1 MASAITSTET
11 TIDLSSGTNF
21 GNTSGVYSDTNGGL
35 AGGTFTIKIG
45 DEIITYT
52 TIGGDRIT
60 GAIRGVNSTTAATH
74 AAGATVEFYQVYR
87 VPLTEINKT
96 HTSIG
101 NTGIDSY
108 TITSSTTPEVG
119 ATGSSVQVGGTTAT
133 ATENALMDYFSTNI
147 ATMSLP
153 KTTITTDALVTTGTS
168 PSGSQSSY
176 LNTRNDES
184 INAVDFA
191 LNDNYELDRPYII
204 ASAINE
210 TNELAGRKSL
220 EVRLNMSSTDAALSP
235 VIDTGRMG
243 IVTVANR
250 LDNID
255 SSSDVFPTTDFISSN
270 ENEGDSNAAIYLTKQ
285 ISLAQSATSLK
296 VIVDIHRPST
306 SDVKVLFKLLRI
318 DSATEFDDLAF
329 EFFNPDSP
337 QGAGSP
343 DTAVPP
349 ATNRGSFVEHIYSA
363 GLTDEDSTGQLD
375 EFLGFQIKIVMQGTN
390 CAAPPRLKDLRILA
404 LAT

>member
-1 MASAITSTET
+1 
-11 TIDLSSGTNF
+11 
-21 GNTSGVYSDTNGGL
+21 
-35 AGGTFTIKIG
+35 
-45 DEIITYT
+45 
-52 TIGGDRIT
+52 
-60 GAIRGVNSTTAATH
+60 
-74 AAGATVEFYQVYR
+74 
-87 VPLTEINKT
+87 
-96 HTSIG
+96 
-101 NTGIDSY
+101 
-108 TITSSTTPEVG
+108 
-119 ATGSSVQVGGTTAT
+119 
-133 ATENALMDYFSTNI
+133 MDYFSTNI

-243 IVTVANR
+243 IVAVANR

-255 SSSDVFPTTDFISSN
+255 SSSDVFPTTDFVSSN
-270 ENEGDSNAAIYLTKQ
+270 QNEGDSNSAIYLTKQ
-285 ISLAQSATSLK
+285 VNLAIPATSLR
-296 VIVDIHRPST
+296 VIVDVHRPST
-306 SDVKVLFKLLRI
+306 SDVKVLFKLLRTDSVI
-318 DSATEFDDLAF
+318 DFDDLAF
-329 EFFNPDSP
+329 EFFNTD
-337 QGAGSP
+337 GSP
-343 DTAVPP
+343 DTTIAP
-349 ATNRGSFVEHIYSA
+349 ATTRGSFIEHQYSA
-363 GLTDEDSTGQLD
+363 GLRDNGGGDILD
-375 EFLGFQIKIVMQGTN
+375 EFSGFQIKIVMQGTN

-404 LAT
+404 LDKGYG